1 MTHREPSLESGDR
14 ASASVIELTQKCIS
28 LFEGCAVYSQNEDNS
43 TIETRLADLRLWADG
58 VGAVASGTASLDWR
72 FQSRPRDL
80 LLVKTILIMLA
91 DFTKDYSMLLAEDQP
106 TDDAVERIDS
116 TIENLAVIGVAIRR
130 TGKASRRRRA
140 DARFDPRDYGELR
153 RHLECIILLRPSKS
167 GLETELNL
175 SSLSTVQ
182 KRLIEANLKRRHR
195 FVIAQKHSRKLRQ
208 RSPQPS
214 TDGHGPEDDVP
225 SRGEDNEETPQSGQP
240 LGTGA
245 KQVKHPRAP
254 PTRSGVTTASTAE
267 GTLQY
272 EGKRRYVP
280 GVART
285 QITAL
290 AEDAEFP
297 RPPPNP
303 EGRRIVKC
311 PCCCQSI
318 LAEEMKA
325 TKKWKQHLV
334 EDLLPYTCV
343 IEDCPAPET
352 AIFSTRKEWEAH
364 VKADHRAHWRC
375 PLCEDTDVLM
385 ESEEAIVHHFE
396 TEHKDDVR
404 ELTLE
409 VLLPW
414 SETRFMGITF
424 CPLCSS
430 YGREDSP
437 EIVDHVLRHVYEFS
451 LRSLPWSKPFTHE
464 LSSPIGTFTLPQN
477 PDRAAKLMGWLDNA
491 ESGTARQ
498 IQLSTLE
505 VGEQSSDTQNDL
517 DDSGYVLD
525 DEYFDAESVDES
537 SRAQSADSGPLG
549 NNPMDAFDAGSLE
562 FSESLSWTSNHTE
575 DDQQPKISSLPKT
588 REDFFADSFK
598 AELMTVEEE
607 AELEA
612 LKAKRERRGKLSRK
626 DTERFSTLAERDM
639 ERAAYVAAQEEE
651 LENLTAKRE
660 RRGKLGR
667 KDTERFEV
675 LSKNAAMRAE
685 RLAEIEKEKAADKAE
700 KPTIATKDEG
710 RPVEPDR

>member
-153 RHLECIILLRPSKS
+153 KHLECIILLRPSKS

-225 SRGEDNEETPQSGQP
+225 SREEDNEETPQSGQP

-267 GTLQY
+267 GTLQ
-272 EGKRRYVP
+272 
-280 GVART
+280 
-285 QITAL
+285 
-290 AEDAEFP
+290 
-297 RPPPNP
+297 
-303 EGRRIVKC
+303 
-311 PCCCQSI
+311 
-318 LAEEMKA
+318 
-325 TKKWKQHLV
+325 QHLV

-451 LRSLPWSKPFTHE
+451 LRSLPWTKPFTHE

-588 REDFFADSFK
+588 REAFFADSFK

-710 RPVEPDR
+710 RPFEPDR